1 MPKVNI
7 EIFYSIGNSERTPLK
22 RTLEVPKRTS
32 DQLVNV
38 GMGDWPYEQAEA
50 LICDILK
57 RVISPDIATPIQNI
71 KDLSQLGVTYL
82 SYSFIDE
89 NGEQMGSTAIYPD

>member
-7 EIFYSIGNSERTPLK
+7 EIFYSIGNSERLPLK
-22 RTLEVPKRTS
+22 RTLEVPQRTS

-38 GMGDWPYEQAEA
+38 GKGDWLYEQAEA

-57 RVISPDIATPIQNI
+57 REIAPDVPIQNN
-71 KDLSQLGVTYL
+71 KDLSQLGVTSL